1 MKTTDPSLLVT
12 GASGQLGRA
21 FTQGA
26 LNRYSRVFAT
36 DISELAHPHEVKV
49 CVGELTNLD
58 DKSQF
63 VGDFFAS
70 TDGALHIVNFAGRIA
85 NSPIVSVREGRRV
98 HVDWSE
104 WLGILSDNVYP
115 VIKFSAS
122 MALKAMNE
130 ARELSIVQV
139 SSINSHG
146 LAGQSAYAA
155 GKAALEAASRSLA
168 YEFGP
173 LGIRI
178 NTLRL
183 GHFGTSSTYANVP
196 KPRLDAIT
204 AGTSLRRLGQP
215 EELIPTIISTLGSTF
230 MNGSTIDL
238 DGGRYRA

>member
-1 MKTTDPSLLVT
+1 MKTTKPSLLVT
-12 GASGQLGRA
+12 GASGQLGRT
-21 FTQGA
+21 FSRGA
-26 LNRYSRVFAT
+26 LSQYSSLFAT
-36 DISELAHPHEVKV
+36 DILDVPHSDGIKV
-49 CVGELTNLD
+49 SVGDLSNLD
-58 DKSQF
+58 AKSQF
-63 VGDFFAS
+63 VEDFFAS

-85 NSPIVSVREGRRV
+85 NSPILFVRDGKRV
-98 HVDWSE
+98 QVEWND

-122 MALKAMNE
+122 MAIKAMSE
-130 ARELSIVQV
+130 GRELSIVQV

-183 GHFGTSSTYANVP
+183 GHFETSSTLDNVS
-196 KPRLDAIT
+196 KNKLEGIIA
-204 AGTSLRRLGQP
+204 ATSLRRLGQP
-215 EELIPTIISTLGSTF
+215 EELIPTILSTLGSAF

-238 DGGRYRA
+238 DGGRFRT